1 MKKEIKEG
9 IHTLKLLK
17 NDPEFQQRSKKYGKQ
32 LLQDIGELILGL
44 FILLMMF
51 SFAMHLIF

>member
-17 NDPEFQQRSKKYGKQ
+17 DDPEFQEKSKKYGKQ
-32 LLQDIGELILGL
+32 LLHDIGELILGL
-44 FILLMMF
+44 FVLLMMF
-51 SFAMHLIF
+51 SFAMHLIS

>member
-1 MKKEIKEG
+1 MKQEIKEG

-17 NDPEFQQRSKKYGKQ
+17 DDPEFRERSRKYGKQ
-32 LLQDIGELILGL
+32 LFNDIGELIIGF

-51 SFAMHLIF
+51 HFAMYLIF

>member
-17 NDPEFQQRSKKYGKQ
+17 NDPEFQERSKKYGKQ

-44 FILLMMF
+44 FVLLMMF
-51 SFAMHLIF
+51 HFVMFLIF